1 LGRPISQRAI
11 DRCNDSHGLRRS
23 PTTTAIGELRAI
35 LRQMMIAMD
44 IYLPDSADVG

>member
-1 LGRPISQRAI
+1 VTKVVEDRALASLTP
-11 DRCNDSHGLRRS
+11 DQQC
-23 PTTTAIGELRAI
+23 ELRAI